1 MQQTIVIV
9 PYDELWTGAFR
20 EIGASLRKALGESA
34 VRIDHIGSTSVPGLA
49 AKDIIDVQVTV
60 DELDGAA
67 ISSML
72 APLGYTLREDI
83 SRDHVPPGGS
93 GNPADWKK
101 LYFRAPETQRPTHL
115 HVRQV
120 GRANQRY
127 PLLFRDYLR
136 ASPVAMGAYQQ
147 IKVALAR
154 LHPDDVKAYYDV
166 KDPACDLIIDA
177 AERWARETGNQVGP
191 SDA

>member
-1 MQQTIVIV
+1 MQRTIEIV
-9 PYDELWTGAFR
+9 PYDERWPEEFRQIADILGA
-20 EIGASLRKALGESA
+20 ALAETA

-60 DELDGAA
+60 YELDGAA
-67 ISSML
+67 SASLL

-83 SRDHVPPGGS
+83 TGDHVPPGDES
-93 GNPADWKK
+93 DPAEWRK
-101 LYFRAPETQRPTHL
+101 LYFTSPETQRPMHL
-115 HVRQV
+115 HVRQA

-136 ASPVAMGAYQQ
+136 SSPVALGAYQQ

-154 LHPDDVKAYYDV
+154 LHPHDVDAYYDI
-166 KDPACDLIIDA
+166 KDPVCDLIIDA
-177 AERWARETGNQVGP
+177 AERWARETGYELGP